1 MGRFASYVSVAALL
15 VGCGPSLSQ
24 VTRTTQAFA
33 VQAKCAQGP
42 FEMHV
47 PAYGSKWGEDVTLE
61 ARSATAID
69 GHATVTVDGR
79 EVGTETFS
87 SGGATSNACMLS
99 DADRAAA
106 VTGGAPVTMPSSSTN
121 TSTSTS
127 ASTSTSTSTN
137 VVLVPAGMPNDF
149 ATKTQIAHYHREV
162 NEWNQAQDVLKKGQD
177 VKIVFWSEHPLDL
190 SSTTF
195 VLMHSEMVPPGGD
208 DKKWQAHLDEVK
220 ADAEKKA
227 REDKAEWERKQAELL
242 AESRAR
248 AEAESAKVREQERCR
263 AINGPDEKCHGA
275 GYKTGPEIAAY
286 DAFQRKCEEMAQR
299 NATDKACRDDGWRND
314 NERPGYNEPAH
325 VTNLALA
332 QPAPPVATVETKP
345 QRAADRP
352 PPPPQAETQPPRP
365 SEHAE
370 WVPGSWQWNGTND
383 WVWLG
388 GGWRVPEQ
396 DRAQHKT
403 ATAPTPPPAVRVEAP
418 PPQPIASAVWAPGY
432 WAWNGGQWIWIGGH
446 WAVPPRAGATWR
458 PSTWIPEGV
467 QLRLDPG
474 GWR

>member
-1 MGRFASYVSVAALL
+1 MAGGGRITLMTARFASYVSVAALL

-33 VQAKCAQGP
+33 VQQKCAQGP
-42 FEMHV
+42 FEVHV

-61 ARSATAID
+61 ARGATAID
-69 GHATVTVDGR
+69 GHATVTIDGR

-106 VTGGAPVTMPSSSTN
+106 VTGGAPVTMPS
-121 TSTSTS
+121 TS
-127 ASTSTSTSTN
+127 ASAPTATSTTATTTTGN
-137 VVLVPAGMPNDF
+137 VALVPAGMPNDF
-149 ATKTQIAHYHREV
+149 ATKTEIAHYHREV
-162 NEWNQAQDVLKKGQD
+162 NEWSQAQDVLKKGQD

-190 SSTTF
+190 STTTF
-195 VLMHSEMVPPGGD
+195 VLMHGEMVPPGGD
-208 DKKWQAHLDEVK
+208 DKKWQAHLDELRS
-220 ADAEKKA
+220 DAQKKQQEEEAKA
-227 REDKAEWERKQAELL
+227 REQARCESTDGHDKKCA
-242 AESRAR
+242 
-248 AEAESAKVREQERCR
+248 
-263 AINGPDEKCHGA
+263 DE
-275 GYKTGPEIAAY
+275 GYKTRTERMAY
-286 DAFQRKCEEMAQR
+286 ADFQKRCEEMARR
-299 NATDKACRDDGWRND
+299 NATDQACREDGWRNES
-314 NERPGYNEPAH
+314 ERPDSNEPAH

-332 QPAPPVATVETKP
+332 TPQATPPETKP
-345 QRAADRP
+345 QRPADRP
-352 PPPPQAETQPPRP
+352 PPAPQAETQPPKP

-370 WVPGSWQWNGTND
+370 WVPGSWQWNGDHD

-396 DRAQHKT
+396 DRAEHKT
-403 ATAPTPPPAVRVEAP
+403 ATAPSAPPAVRVEAP

-432 WAWNGGQWIWIGGH
+432 WHWNAGQWIWVAGH

-458 PSTWIPEGV
+458 PSTYVQEGV

-474 GWR
+474 GWILH